1 MILPVAQ
8 NRSTGIDRACPEK
21 AFYMRAHNA
30 VYRSYLLRMWR
41 ESKDGEWHAS
51 LQDVATSECK
61 NFANLNALFAFLSA
75 QGEFSTPNLING
87 PTEVRGLL
95 KKKE

>member
-1 MILPVAQ
+1 MPHAHAVAHGAQ
-8 NRSTGIDRACPEK
+8 A
-21 AFYMRAHNA
+21 
-30 VYRSYLLRMWR
+30 
-41 ESKDGEWHAS
+41 
-51 LQDVATSECK
+51 ECK

-75 QGEFSTPNLING
+75 QGDISTRNLIDG